1 MFRVLYDI
9 TCSLRFAYPVGTAT
23 MFSQA
28 QSVHASRDLSNAVTF
43 SYLLS
48 YDSHTL
54 SALQLCFR
62 KPSRYM
68 HLEIYHTQS
77 LSVTYLLSMIRIP
90 CRHLHLKVLQAQSVY
105 ASKIFSQAHAVGT
118 CISRISNAVTLYLHL
133 FDSHTLCMFR
143 IPCWYCIYINTRLS
157 YQPSH
162 LHLYDR
168 KL

>member
-1 MFRVLYDI
+1 M
-9 TCSLRFAYPVGTAT
+9 CFASPVGTCITRFIKRSHFQLLALYDSHTLSTLAT

-28 QSVHASRDLSNAVTF
+28 QSVHTSRDLSHAVTF
-43 SYLLS
+43 S
-48 YDSHTL
+48 
-54 SALQLCFR
+54 
-62 KPSRYM
+62 
-68 HLEIYHTQS
+68 
-77 LSVTYLLSMIRIP
+77 YLLSMIRIP
-90 CRHLHLKVLQAQSVY
+90 CRHLHLKVVQAQSVH

>member
-1 MFRVLYDI
+1 MHHEIYQTRSLSV

-28 QSVHASRDLSNAVTF
+28 QSVRASRDLSYAVTF
-43 SYLLS
+43 SYLLAI

-54 SALQLCFR
+54 SAPAPKSFAS
-62 KPSRYM
+62 PSV
-68 HLEIYHTQS
+68 H
-77 LSVTYLLSMIRIP
+77 
-90 CRHLHLKVLQAQSVY
+90 
-105 ASKIFSQAHAVGT
+105 ASKICSQAHAVGT

-143 IPCWYCIYINTRLS
+143 IPCWYCIYINTRLI

>member
-1 MFRVLYDI
+1 
-9 TCSLRFAYPVGTAT
+9 

-28 QSVHASRDLSNAVTF
+28 QSVHASRDLSYAVTF

-48 YDSHTL
+48 
-54 SALQLCFR
+54 
-62 KPSRYM
+62 
-68 HLEIYHTQS
+68 
-77 LSVTYLLSMIRIP
+77 MIRKP
-90 CRHLHLKVLQAQSVY
+90 CRHVHLKVSQAHSVH
-105 ASKIFSQAHAVGT
+105 ASKICSQAHAVGT

-162 LHLYDR
+162 LYLYDR
-168 KL
+168 KLLYLQVHAVRAEN

>member
-1 MFRVLYDI
+1 
-9 TCSLRFAYPVGTAT
+9 

-28 QSVHASRDLSNAVTF
+28 QSVLASRDLSNAVTF

-48 YDSHTL
+48 MTRIPCRHCNYVFASPVGSLHASRDL
-54 SALQLCFR
+54 SYA
-62 KPSRYM
+62 
-68 HLEIYHTQS
+68 
-77 LSVTYLLSMIRIP
+77 VTYLLSMIRIP
-90 CRHLHLKVLQAQSVY
+90 CRHLHLKVLQAQSVH

-118 CISRISNAVTLYLHL
+118 CISRISNAVTLYLHI
-133 FDSHTLCMFR
+133 FDSHTLRMFR